1 VLQRWEVTR
10 LSLTRLVTAQRI
22 LAGDALRC
30 SFSCFLSS
38 CDIGGDPEA
47 NTPPLTLPAW
57 MPRERHFQD
66 SLMRGDYGQV
76 TKPPFRDRTHPAVPL
91 PYPGGATTDPHSAR
105 PADGLLDR

>member
-47 NTPPLTLPAW
+47 NTPPPSDAACLDA
-57 MPRERHFQD
+57 PREAFPGLVDAWR
-66 SLMRGDYGQV
+66 L
-76 TKPPFRDRTHPAVPL
+76 RTSHEAAV
-91 PYPGGATTDPHSAR
+91 S
-105 PADGLLDR
+105 